1 MLRCVLSAFIQRIH
15 HINNAFLHDPTLQNA
30 LGRLAP
36 RSWGMPTHGQ
46 HSAGRNGST
55 PQHHQRV
62 PSGDLEM
69 SARQSTSSIGTEAG
83 AASDG
88 PGPDVT
94 GDPSRPQPSSI
105 SSTGSLGAAA
115 NDANSIA
122 SGHSQPARHASTAQ
136 TGVAGAAPGD
146 DLCSI
151 ATQAGSAAHS
161 FTSLHSMMTTHG
173 DVSDGGVSL
182 IPVPPAAAAAA
193 SDRAAL
199 AGLSTSPTAGTS
211 SAVSLLS
218 AYRSSDAGGDATSVS
233 TLPLISEAGFD
244 ERLLDV
250 QGLTEEQEA
259 EAARRDGSSDG
270 PLEASSDALQP
281 KGRISSSHGSYTSL
295 VSNTSELS
303 GSLLNP
309 AAARIPSPAHTR
321 MSHSQR
327 SSSRHSF
334 QQQLQQQL
342 LQDLEESQEEGCSI
356 STGLPVPFS
365 TRRRPDN
372 DDMCSYA
379 TQAGSSVH
387 SLSSVIS
394 HMEGTQSRGQQWSS
408 DGNALLQTTGSNRS
422 FSSLQRQHSTSRSR
436 WSSVETA
443 GGLTAASPANFA
455 GVSGAASPVT
465 EPDSGPDSPTAG
477 QGPGDEPPH
486 ELQRKSSLKGA
497 LRAVTRWGSGIS
509 QRLQRSGSI
518 GSHQQHRK
526 KDAQQQQQQQQQ
538 QQGGVGAAIKA
549 GHSAGSGQELVNLR
563 RPVTQ

>member
-1 MLRCVLSAFIQRIH
+1 
-15 HINNAFLHDPTLQNA
+15 
-30 LGRLAP
+30 
-36 RSWGMPTHGQ
+36 
-46 HSAGRNGST
+46 
-55 PQHHQRV
+55 
-62 PSGDLEM
+62 M
-69 SARQSTSSIGTEAG
+69 SAHQSTSSIGTEAG

-88 PGPDVT
+88 TGPDAT

-105 SSTGSLGAAA
+105 SHISSTGSLGAAT

-122 SGHSQPARHASTAQ
+122 SGNSQPARHASTAQ
-136 TGVAGAAPGD
+136 AGVASAGPGD

-161 FTSLHSMMTTHG
+161 FTSLQSMMTTHG
-173 DVSDGGVSL
+173 DVSSDGGVSL
-182 IPVPPAAAAAA
+182 IPVAPAAAAAA

-211 SAVSLLS
+211 SGLSLLS

-259 EAARRDGSSDG
+259 EASRRDGSSDG
-270 PLEASSDALQP
+270 PLEASSDALHS
-281 KGRISSSHGSYTSL
+281 KACISSSHGSYTSL
-295 VSNTSELS
+295 ASNISELS

-408 DGNALLQTTGSNRS
+408 DGNALLQTAGSNRS
-422 FSSLQRQHSTSRSR
+422 FSSLQQQHSTSRSR
-436 WSSVETA
+436 RSSAETA

-486 ELQRKSSLKGA
+486 ELQRKSSLKGT

-518 GSHQQHRK
+518 GSHQ
-526 KDAQQQQQQQQQ
+526 
-538 QQGGVGAAIKA
+538 
-549 GHSAGSGQELVNLR
+549 
-563 RPVTQ
+563 